1 MKKLP
6 LLAVLLL
13 SSTLAAQARA
23 AAYYVGEIGAR
34 SIARGGAN
42 LVNPKDPMA
51 AWLNPAALTNAK
63 GLQLELD
70 LNLVFLNSSFTRD
83 CGGLAEGCKAQADLH
98 KEYAGGAH
106 PYDVT
111 ADRPDANVDAQPGPA
126 DVGAL
131 GNLGTPSR
139 FDGTGAT
146 LNQAGVQ
153 PVPRIML
160 SWNLDTFGLDGV
172 ALGAYVYAPSNG
184 DFGFGADTPT
194 RYTLVDRDML
204 ELYYGIAAAYR
215 YSHWIA
221 VGASFQLVSAGLDQR
236 IQLSADQYANE
247 DPSYDILVH
256 IAAYQHFIPSGNF
269 GVWTNPGKALG
280 IGDLELGGSVQLARG
295 VKATGPITLEH
306 FGDNLVSEFLDPDGD
321 PATPGL
327 VAFSADGATATA
339 EFTLAPMYRV
349 GARYGLDDV
358 MGDGKNTLAFDVEAD
373 FVYEGWSVY
382 DHVFLSTQGV
392 VVDMNTGDDVAGEEL
407 DPVVQPK
414 DWTDAWSARVGGTV
428 ALWDRMLELHGG
440 GFYETSAIPSSTYS
454 VELVCG
460 DKVGVGLGL
469 SGSIAGVR
477 LDVGYSHVQVFDRVV
492 GDESI
497 VYSGTSGPSLLMGGA
512 DTKTRVAMGRY
523 ASAFDMVNVGLTWAI
538 DQSFGYGAFAPS
550 AKN

>member
-1 MKKLP
+1 MSKVSLF
-6 LLAVLLL
+6 AVVVV

-63 GLQLELD
+63 GLQLD
-70 LNLVFLNSSFTRD
+70 VDVNLVFLTSSFVRD
-83 CGGLAEGCKAQADLH
+83 CGGIAEGCKAQADVH

-106 PYDVT
+106 VYDVK
-111 ADRPDANVDAQPGPA
+111 ADRPAA
-126 DVGAL
+126 DPDYARSADPQNL
-131 GNLGTPSR
+131 GVLGTPSR
-139 FDGTGAT
+139 FDGGAAVT
-146 LNQAGVQ
+146 NQAGVQ

-204 ELYYGIAAAYR
+204 ELYYGLAAAYR

-236 IQLSADQYANE
+236 VRMSGDLYANE
-247 DPSYDILVH
+247 DPNYDIEAH
-256 IAAYQHFIPSGNF
+256 IAAYQHLIPSANL

-280 IGDLELGGSVQLARG
+280 IGDLELGGSVQLARS
-295 VKATGPITLEH
+295 VKATGPIELS
-306 FGDNLVSEFLDPDGD
+306 FQPGFQADVLDANLVTID
-321 PATPGL
+321 AT
-327 VAFSADGATATA
+327 GATATA

-349 GARYGLDDV
+349 GVRYGLDDV
-358 MGDGKNTLAFDVEAD
+358 TGDGKNTLAFDVEGD

-382 DHVFLSTQGV
+382 DHIYLSTSGV
-392 VVDMNTGDDVAGEEL
+392 LVDRTPADAEAGVEL

-440 GFYETSAIPSSTYS
+440 GFYETSAIPASTYS

-460 DKVGVGLGL
+460 DKVGVGVGV
-469 SGSIAGVR
+469 SGTLAGVR
-477 LDVGYSHVQVFDRVV
+477 LDLGYSHIQVFDRVV

-497 VYSGTSGPSLLMGGA
+497 VYSGSVGPSPLLSGA
-512 DTKTRVAMGRY
+512 DTRTRVAMGRY
-523 ASAFDMVNVGLTWAI
+523 ASSFDMVNVGLTWTI
-538 DQSFGYGAFAPS
+538 DQTFGYGAFAPA

>member
-1 MKKLP
+1 MKKVISLGV
-6 LLAVLLL
+6 VLV
-13 SSTLAAQARA
+13 SSTLAVPVHA

-34 SIARGGAN
+34 SVARGGAN
-42 LVNPKDPMA
+42 LVNPRDPMA
-51 AWLNPAALTNAK
+51 AWLNPAALTNAH
-63 GLQLELD
+63 GLQLD
-70 LNLVFLNSSFTRD
+70 VDVNLVFLSSSFIRD
-83 CGGLAEGCKAQADLH
+83 CGGVAEGCKAQADLH

-106 PYDVT
+106 AYDVV
-111 ADRPDANVDAQPGPA
+111 ADRPAANDDAQPGLA

-139 FDGTGAT
+139 FDGNGAV

-153 PVPRIML
+153 PVPRIMV
-160 SWNLDTFGLDGV
+160 SWNLDTLGLDGV

-184 DFGFGADTPT
+184 DYGFGADTPT

-204 ELYYGIAAAYR
+204 ELYYGIAAAFR

-247 DPSYDILVH
+247 DPEYDIQVH

-280 IGDLELGGSVQLARG
+280 IGDLELGGSVQLARA
-295 VKATGPITLEH
+295 VKATGPLTLER
-306 FGDNLVSEFLDPDGD
+306 FGQRLVDDFLDPDGD
-321 PATPGL
+321 PATPGV
-327 VAFSADGATATA
+327 VAFSADGAQATA

-358 MGDGKNTLAFDVEAD
+358 TGDGKNTVAFDVEGD

-382 DHVFLSTQGV
+382 DHVYLSTQGV
-392 VVDMNTGDDVAGEEL
+392 IVDMNTSDDVAGEEL

-414 DWTDAWSARVGGTV
+414 DWTDAWSARVGGTL
-428 ALWDRMLELHGG
+428 ALWDRMLELHAG
-440 GFYETSAIPSSTYS
+440 GFYETSAIPTSTYS

-460 DKVGVGLGL
+460 DKVGIGAGV
-469 SGSIAGVR
+469 SGTLAGVR
-477 LDVGYSHVQVFDRVV
+477 LDVGYSHIVVFDRTV

-497 VYSGTSGPSLLMGGA
+497 VYSGTSGPSILMGGA

-523 ASAFDMVNVGLTWAI
+523 ASSFDMVNVGLTWTI
-538 DQSFGYGAFAPS
+538 DQTFGYGAYAPA